1 METKST
7 GKPVTLKL
15 NKEFRRLYGRGKS
28 FVHPA
33 LVTYIIKTG
42 APTVRYGITVSK
54 KLGTAVARNRAK
66 RIITAAWRETA
77 PKLNQHIDIVFV
89 ARSRILSL
97 KSTDVAAI
105 LERQFMS
112 AGLLPVKTNEA
123 DPH

>member
-1 METKST
+1 METKPRV
-7 GKPVTLKL
+7 KPVTFKL

-54 KLGTAVARNRAK
+54 KLGHAVERNRAK
-66 RIITAAWRETA
+66 RIITAAWRELA
-77 PKLNQHIDIVFV
+77 PQLNQHIDVVFV
-89 ARSRILSL
+89 ARHRILSM

-105 LERQFMS
+105 LERQFIA
-112 AGLLPVKTNEA
+112 AGLLPVKNHEV